1 MRTFN
6 IWYLSSFLISLIVI
20 IPVVTVFLSF
30 FESTSDYFELLK
42 NTFLFEYISNSL
54 ILVFGVLFLTLII
67 GVSTAYIVSFYSCN
81 ISLNFSNALKPGP

>member
-42 NTFLFEYISNSL
+42 NTFLFEYIFNSL
-54 ILVFGVLFLTLII
+54 ILLVGVLVLTFFI
-67 GVSTAYIVSFYSCN
+67 GTITAYLVSFYKLPLS
-81 ISLNFSNALKPGP
+81 NFFKLA

>member
-6 IWYLSSFLISLIVI
+6 IWYLSSFLISVIVI

-54 ILVFGVLFLTLII
+54 ILVVGVLFLTLII
-67 GVSTAYIVSFYSCN
+67 GVSTAYIVSFYSFPFS
-81 ISLNFSNALKPGP
+81 IFLNGL

>member
-54 ILVFGVLFLTLII
+54 ILVFGVLFYKT
-67 GVSTAYIVSFYSCN
+67 GVGLCS
-81 ISLNFSNALKPGP
+81 